1 MNLSFAPKINFP
13 KVRKFILIVLAC
25 AILFGGGYAL
35 GASGFKASLNK
46 FPNVTIS
53 RTIPPN
59 KQNVDFSLFWRV
71 WDTLSAKYFDKSK
84 LNPGKMVYGA
94 ISGMVSAV
102 GDPYTV
108 FLAPEENKIV
118 EEDLNGT
125 LEGVGIQI
133 GYRGTQLAVIAPLP
147 DTPAEKA
154 GVKAGDFIIGIKDEA
169 KDIDQGTSGMSVPDA
184 VSIIRGRAGT
194 KVTLTLLREATPEPV
209 VVELTRA
216 RIDVPTLITTYV
228 GEGETVAHIR
238 LLKFGGETEA
248 EWNKAV
254 REILRKDSVEAVVL
268 DLRNNPGG
276 YLQSAVDV
284 ASDFLKTGSVVVTEE
299 RGDGTKNQFKVERL
313 GLLTSTPTVVLVNE
327 GSASASE
334 ILAGA
339 LRDVRKISLVGGKT
353 FGKGTIQEP
362 IDVDGGAGLHVTIAR
377 WLTPNGTWV
386 NEKGLEPDVVIEDD
400 EATPEDEQLNKAIE
414 LLGK

>member
-35 GASGFKASLNK
+35 GASGFKVSLNK

-53 RTIPPN
+53 RTIPPD

-228 GEGETVAHIR
+228 GEGESVAHIR

>member
-25 AILFGGGYAL
+25 AILFGGGYGL
-35 GASGFKASLNK
+35 GASGFKASLDK

-53 RTIPPN
+53 RTLPPN

-71 WDTLSAKYFDKSK
+71 WDTLSAKYFDKAK

-94 ISGMVSAV
+94 ISGMVAAI

-108 FLAPEENKIV
+108 FLSPEENKIV

-228 GEGETVAHIR
+228 GEGESVAHIR

-299 RGDGTKNQFKVERL
+299 RGDGTKNEFKVERL

-362 IDVDGGAGLHVTIAR
+362 INVDGGAGLHVTIAR

-400 EATPEDEQLNKAIE
+400 EATPQDEQLDKALE